1 LVLMFFVT
9 YPSKK
14 PSWRWSE

>member
-1 LVLMFFVT
+1 MFFVI